1 METGHRNPAR
11 LLAPIALVV
20 FGIGLL
26 TTLVTA
32 GQDEK
37 SKSASEA
44 SREER
49 RDLKTKRERRERRR
63 EEERERRSSRST
75 YVVQTGDTLGGISE
89 ETGVSVERLQELNP
103 NLDPQALVSGQ
114 RLKLR

>member
-1 METGHRNPAR
+1 MDTGHRSPAR
-11 LLAPIALVV
+11 LLAPIAVV
-20 FGIGLL
+20 LFGIGLVA
-26 TTLVTA
+26 TLVTA
-32 GQDEK
+32 GGDEK

-44 SREER
+44 TREER

-63 EEERERRSSRST
+63 EERRERSSRST
-75 YVVQTGDTLGGISE
+75 YVVQTGDTLGGISA

-114 RLKLR
+114 RLKLK